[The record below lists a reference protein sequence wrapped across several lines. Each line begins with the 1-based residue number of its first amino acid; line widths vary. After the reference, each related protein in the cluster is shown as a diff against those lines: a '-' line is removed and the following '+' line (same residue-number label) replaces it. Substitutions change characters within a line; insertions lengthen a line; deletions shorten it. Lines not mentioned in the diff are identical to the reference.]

1 MKLARIH
8 RRIEPIWHVQLAI
21 IVAIAVQVFLNK
33 EFVVGPHYALAAFEF
48 VLLMAISLPGNSKP
62 RPSHRLLRR
71 LLALTLLTLIAVTN
85 IASLVLV
92 SDALLNGSATNG
104 HALIYSALV
113 IYATNIIVFGL
124 FYWELDNRNI
134 EGTVDGERDFM
145 FPQQSSS
152 PQATHQSNWYPTFFD
167 YLYVSVTN
175 ATAFSPTDA
184 MPLTYRAKLLMGIQA
199 FTSLATIALVAA
211 RAVNILK

>member
-1 MKLARIH
+1 MKLAHIH
-8 RRIEPIWHVQLAI
+8 RRIEPIWHIQLAI
-21 IVAIAVQVFLNK
+21 ILAIACQVFLNK
-33 EFVVGPHYALAAFEF
+33 EFVVGPRYALAAFEF

-62 RPSHRLLRR
+62 RPSHKLLRR
-71 LLALTLLTLIAVTN
+71 LLALTLLALITVTN
-85 IASLVLV
+85 IASLLLV
-92 SDALLNGSATNG
+92 SNALLNGSVTDG
-104 HALIYSALV
+104 HILIYSALV

-134 EGTVDGERDFM
+134 EGKVDGERDFM

-152 PQATHQSNWYPTFFD
+152 TTANHQPNWQPTFFD

-184 MPLTYRAKLLMGIQA
+184 MPLTYRAKLLMTVQA
-199 FTSLATIALVAA
+199 FTSLTTIALVAA